1 MKSRFSGIQT
11 ILCNG
16 TINFLSLFGVIAGL
30 AAVNLSDAAQTYI
43 MVSVAGNFI
52 YIAADIWQNLFRNT
66 GKGAK
71 KQNFMEFIGAAVG
84 IGAMFGIKF
93 I

>member
-1 MKSRFSGIQT
+1 VAILLKSRFSSIQT

-30 AAVNLSDAAQTYI
+30 TAVNLSEIAQVYI

-52 YIAADIWQNLFRNT
+52 YIASDIWQNLFKN
-66 GKGAK
+66 KGNYAK
-71 KQNFMEFIGAAVG
+71 CFNFI
-84 IGAMFGIKF
+84 
-93 I
+93 